1 MKRALVVGGA
11 NGIGLSIAKELALR
25 DTCEKV
31 YIVDKAPLAD
41 EYEEEKIESF
51 EFDLTATDFS
61 FFDRFS
67 DIDTLMIT
75 AGFGKLA
82 LFQNVEERHIVDSF
96 NVNTIAAIRVI
107 KHFYDK
113 LLSKDDFHCGVMV
126 SISGFMSSPFFAVYG
141 ATKAALKIFIE
152 SVNVELEKAGTSN
165 RILNVSPGSIKG
177 TSFNAGKT
185 DLAQTHQLAVDII
198 SHLDAKDDLY
208 IPQYDEVF
216 KDVLERYHKDFRA
229 EGLHSYDYK
238 VGSGRVKN
246 AVVTGGTKGIG
257 KAITKMLLDE
267 GYNVTATYSSDDNAA
282 KDLMRITPPY
292 QQKRLT
298 TMKVDQSDRTAM
310 KRFAE
315 NLKTCGHIDC
325 VVCNAGSTLRKSLQD
340 IEDDDWQRVM
350 DINVNSN
357 VFLIRDLMEVIPQG
371 SRIVMIGSEMGI
383 YPHGTS
389 LAYGVTK
396 SAIHALAKNLVKCF
410 EGTNTTVNA
419 IAPGFVETEWQKDK
433 PQEIRNNIY
442 NKTAIHRFATVEEIA
457 DAVRFC
463 IRNGFVNGSIIEVS
477 GGYCYK

>member
-11 NGIGLSIAKELALR
+11 NGIGLSIAKELALK
-25 DTCEKV
+25 DTYEKV

-41 EYEEEKIESF
+41 EYQEEKIESF

-82 LFQNVEERHIVDSF
+82 LFQDVEECHIIDSF

-113 LLSKDDFHCGVMV
+113 LLSKDDFYCGVMV

-185 DLAQTHQLAVDII
+185 DLAQTRQLAVDII
-198 SHLDAKDDLY
+198 SHLEAKDDLY
-208 IPQYDEVF
+208 IPLYDEVF

-238 VGSGRVKN
+238 VGSGRVKTAVVTRN
-246 AVVTGGTKGIG
+246 AIVTGGTKGIG
-257 KAITKMLLDE
+257 KAITK
-267 GYNVTATYSSDDNAA
+267 NVT
-282 KDLMRITPPY
+282 
-292 QQKRLT
+292 
-298 TMKVDQSDRTAM
+298 
-310 KRFAE
+310 
-315 NLKTCGHIDC
+315 
-325 VVCNAGSTLRKSLQD
+325 
-340 IEDDDWQRVM
+340 
-350 DINVNSN
+350 
-357 VFLIRDLMEVIPQG
+357 
-371 SRIVMIGSEMGI
+371 
-383 YPHGTS
+383 
-389 LAYGVTK
+389 
-396 SAIHALAKNLVKCF
+396 
-410 EGTNTTVNA
+410 
-419 IAPGFVETEWQKDK
+419 
-433 PQEIRNNIY
+433 
-442 NKTAIHRFATVEEIA
+442 
-457 DAVRFC
+457 
-463 IRNGFVNGSIIEVS
+463 
-477 GGYCYK
+477 